1 MTKKEA
7 KEAIAKE
14 HGFDSWDEVCDVLPN
29 SEHHKDFLD
38 LENEVIDLYAHQFQK
53 KINDVNVTWCEFLNK
68 GDVPNGTSE
77 ADFEKLKFV
86 YGPKNEDVW
95 KALPLD
101 LLWDQVKECGEN
113 EDY

>member
-1 MTKKEA
+1 MFSKKD
-7 KEAIAKE
+7 KIPKG
-14 HGFDSWDEVCDVLPN
+14 HYCYSYD
-29 SEHHKDFLD
+29 KDGKFKCCP
-38 LENEVIDLYAHQFQK
+38 FWTQK

>member
-14 HGFDSWDEVCDVLPN
+14 HGFDSWDEVCDILPN

-53 KINDVNVTWCEFLNK
+53 KINDV
-68 GDVPNGTSE
+68 
-77 ADFEKLKFV
+77 EKRHQHYKKIYGSCVSQLKRV
-86 YGPKNEDVW
+86 LSVNTKLRTA
-95 KALPLD
+95 K
-101 LLWDQVKECGEN
+101 KS
-113 EDY
+113 